1 MDRLSPKSRC
11 GWLLLV
17 LAAVVVVSG
26 GCNVLATAM
35 YIISGANVSAEY
47 KGLEGKK
54 IAVVCRP
61 ITSLQYRNSSV
72 ARDLAKQVGLLL
84 KKNVKRVEIIEQRE
98 IDQWSD
104 ENNWEEY
111 VDIGKALNADV
122 VVGLDLEQFS
132 LYEGKTLYQG
142 KANLTLLVFDVAKG
156 KEPVFEKPLPQTHYP
171 PNSAIPAGD
180 KPEAQFR
187 RQFVGELAE
196 QIARHFYDHD
206 SYVDFASDSTA
217 LN

>member
-1 MDRLSPKSRC
+1 M
-11 GWLLLV
+11 
-17 LAAVVVVSG
+17 
-26 GCNVLATAM
+26 
-35 YIISGANVSAEY
+35 I
-47 KGLEGKK
+47 
-54 IAVVCRP
+54 CRP

-72 ARDLAKQVGLLL
+72 AHDMAKQVGILL
-84 KKNVKRVEIIEQRE
+84 KKNVPKITVVEQRE
-98 IDQWSD
+98 IDAWAD

-111 VDIGKALNADV
+111 VDIGKALGADL

-142 KANLTLLVFDVAKG
+142 KANLTIVVIDVAKG
-156 KEPVFEKPLPQTHYP
+156 KEPVFEKPLPQIHYP

-180 KPEAQFR
+180 RPEAEFR
-187 RQFVGELAE
+187 RKFVGELAE